1 MKRKNLL
8 TAIVAISLAAGL
20 VVGIPLMS
28 GCGPAAPEEVQPIK
42 IGAPDALTGYYA
54 VDGLLMLNGTIMAA
68 EEINAEGGL
77 LGRPLEV
84 VPFDV
89 EDMMAEKVM
98 AAAEKL
104 IGLDKVDVVV
114 TSCNAAGP
122 DVEAF
127 GNYDVPYMHF
137 NAATSSVDLYNAD
150 PDTRFNVF
158 MVGDVGDP
166 YGAIDFE
173 VAQQL
178 PYQYPNKKLAVIK
191 ADYEWDIEYA
201 NGFRDR
207 AVENGWEIVMDEVVP
222 YGTSEW
228 GSLLVKLRAPNPSL
242 IVASFY
248 SAPDLVTL
256 FSQWSEDPTDSIL
269 CFGYGVS
276 IPEFADMI
284 GEEGNGICGTA
295 AAGVLP
301 TAEGKAWTE
310 RYEARFNEEAP
321 KNASAGTTYDEV
333 MAWASAVRRVGNVTD
348 YRAICKALED
358 YPHQGVTG
366 VYNFDDDHKVPESPS
381 YPQHFFQMQNGDIVT
396 LYVHLTSVSGTAF
409 ELPPWLE

>member
-1 MKRKNLL
+1 MKRRKLL
-8 TAIVAISLAAGL
+8 TAVVGVCLAAGL
-20 VVGIPLMS
+20 VAGLPLLS
-28 GCGPAAPEEVQPIK
+28 GCGGGAAEETPIK

-54 VDGLLMLNGTIMAA
+54 ADGILMLNGTIMAA

-77 LGRPLEV
+77 LGRQLEV

-104 IGLDKVDVVV
+104 IGQDKVDVVL

-127 GNYDVPYMHF
+127 GNYDIPYMHF
-137 NAATSSVDLYNAD
+137 NAVTSVVDLYHAD
-150 PDTRFNVF
+150 PDGRFNVF
-158 MVGDVGDP
+158 MVGDVGGP
-166 YGAIDFE
+166 YGAIDFDVTQE
-173 VAQQL
+173 L

-201 NGFRDR
+201 NGFRDQ
-207 AVENGWEIVMDEVVP
+207 AIAHGWEIVMEEVVP

-228 GSLLVKLRAPNPSL
+228 GSLLVNLRQENPSL

-256 FSQWSEDPTDSIL
+256 FNQWSEQPTDSIL

-284 GEEGNGICGTA
+284 GEAGNGICGTA
-295 AAGVLP
+295 ASGVLP
-301 TAEGKAWTE
+301 TEEGMAWAE
-310 RYEARFNEEAP
+310 RYEARFDEEAP
-321 KNASAGTTYDEV
+321 KNASAGTCYDEV
-333 MAWASAVRRVGNVTD
+333 MAWAEAVNRVGDVGD
-348 YRAICKALED
+348 YRAICTALDD

-366 VYNFDDDHKVPESPS
+366 VYDFDGDHKVPESED
-381 YPQHFFQMQNGDIVT
+381 YPQHFFQMQDGNIAT
-396 LYVHLTSVSGTAF
+396 LYVHLTPVSGAAF
-409 ELPPWLE
+409 ELPPWLQ